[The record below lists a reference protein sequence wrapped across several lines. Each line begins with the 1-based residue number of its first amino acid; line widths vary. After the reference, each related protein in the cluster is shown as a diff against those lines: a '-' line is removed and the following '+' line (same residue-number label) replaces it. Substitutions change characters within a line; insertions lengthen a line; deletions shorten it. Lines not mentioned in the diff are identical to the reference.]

1 MKKTLTGLLLAAGLL
16 AGCQTQPQQPVE
28 WPQLTIGPKAR
39 SYLQIEAVPEGVASG
54 NLLRAGVRL
63 YNRSQSEQTL
73 RYRFSWTDA
82 NGFEL
87 PGMASRWEQR
97 ILRPGEPVALD
108 RVAPGPAATS
118 YRIYLF
124 DINTGTATHTQG
136 IER

>member
-1 MKKTLTGLLLAAGLL
+1 MKNTLTGLLLTAGLL
-16 AGCQTQPQQPVE
+16 AGCQTQPQQASD

-39 SYLQIEAVPEGVASG
+39 GYLQIESAPQGVASG

-63 YNRSQSEQTL
+63 YNRSQSEHTL
-73 RYRFSWTDA
+73 RYRFSWMDA

-97 ILRPGEPVALD
+97 LLRPGEPVALD

-124 DINTGTATHTQG
+124 DINTATHAQG
-136 IER
+136 IEQ